1 MSDIKEFH
9 VDSRNFFRQT
19 IQKMKEF
26 LKDNKKGKIVVL
38 YGENGTGK
46 SSFVNAF
53 EYLFKGKLEH
63 LKSQTI
69 DKKQRPEFHHG
80 SDNEDWEIKL
90 TFNGDRYALRNRA
103 GFNADKNLK
112 KLIKNEFVQ

>member
-1 MSDIKEFH
+1 M
-9 VDSRNFFRQT
+9 NNLLT
-19 IQKMKEF
+19 
-26 LKDNKKGKIVVL
+26 LTKKGKIVVL

-63 LKSQTI
+63 LKSRTI

-80 SDNEDWEIKL
+80 SANEDWEIKL
-90 TFNGDRYALRNRA
+90 AFNGDRYALRNRA

>member
-1 MSDIKEFH
+1 M
-9 VDSRNFFRQT
+9 NNLLT
-19 IQKMKEF
+19 
-26 LKDNKKGKIVVL
+26 LTKKGKIVVL

-63 LKSQTI
+63 LKSRTI

-80 SDNEDWEIKL
+80 SANEDWEIKL
-90 TFNGDRYALRNRA
+90 AFNGDRYALRNSV
-103 GFNADKNLK
+103 GFSTATL
-112 KLIKNEFVQ
+112 